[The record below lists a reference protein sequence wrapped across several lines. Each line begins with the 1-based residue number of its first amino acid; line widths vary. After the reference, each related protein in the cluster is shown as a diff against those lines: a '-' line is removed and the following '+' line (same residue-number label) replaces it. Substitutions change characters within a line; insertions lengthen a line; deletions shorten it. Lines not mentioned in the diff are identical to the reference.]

1 MDNENEVKLTP
12 KQEVFVDNIL
22 QGKTQYE
29 SYITAYPRAKNWLRN
44 TVDSR
49 ASVLMNNKKILKRLQ
64 ELRMER

>member
-1 MDNENEVKLTP
+1 MNEEKEIKLTP
-12 KQEVFVDNIL
+12 KQETFIDNIL

-29 SYITAYPRAKNWLRN
+29 SYILAYPKAENWQRN